1 MHKGR
6 VCRWALGLGLGLVGG
21 CGNQDADRM
30 VRVGR
35 LSLGKLEGLTGETRA
50 KLSNGWQAVR
60 GSLSDTSLDSRVLTR
75 LRWDKGLAGT
85 AVQVDTPGTGVVRLQ
100 GTVADDQQR
109 RRAVDLAESTQGV
122 EKVVDELTVG
132 PAAESP

>member
-1 MHKGR
+1 
-6 VCRWALGLGLGLVGG
+6 
-21 CGNQDADRM
+21 
-30 VRVGR
+30 
-35 LSLGKLEGLTGETRA
+35 
-50 KLSNGWQAVR
+50 
-60 GSLSDTSLDSRVLTR
+60 VLTR

-100 GTVADDQQR
+100 GIVADDQQR

>member
-1 MHKGR
+1 
-6 VCRWALGLGLGLVGG
+6 
-21 CGNQDADRM
+21 
-30 VRVGR
+30 
-35 LSLGKLEGLTGETRA
+35 
-50 KLSNGWQAVR
+50 
-60 GSLSDTSLDSRVLTR
+60 VLTR